1 MSTLATTNLKNPSS
15 GTNNIELETNGNVTA
30 TGTVSATTV
39 TSSGSI
45 SDSVSDVRTPRYT
58 QLTGSS
64 DHNLTNEGVYFIDSA
79 STFSQIIIG
88 TGASLTAG
96 TIMTIYNN
104 RATSVTISKGSIL
117 LMRVAADGDYTD
129 YSTRTLGRNSVTT
142 ITMVGDNNLIILTG
156 TDVS

>member
-45 SDSVSDVRTPRYT
+45 SDSVSDVRTPRFT
-58 QLTGSS
+58 EITS
-64 DHNLTNEGVYFIDSA
+64 DSTISNEGVYKLTNDV
-79 STFSQIIIG
+79 STITLGAPAIG
-88 TGASLTAG
+88 TVMAV
-96 TIMTIYNN
+96 YNN
-104 RATSVTISKGSIL
+104 STSSVTLEDGATVTS
-117 LMRVAADGDYTD
+117 MRLGADNNSTHNNTLTLAA
-129 YSTRTLGRNSVTT
+129 NSMTT
-142 ITMVGDNNLIILTG
+142 ITFIATNVCVVTG